1 MKAHRRADEVYRY
14 NVWKECSED
23 IAKSMI
29 LAVLF
34 IADRRK
40 WHKDKVIKLYE
51 DIIDLLEN
59 PIMIFGKQVSSIDME
74 AYIVKKYGIDLSR
87 VKLDLASM
95 GSGRKKEK
103 EYGL

>member
-1 MKAHRRADEVYRY
+1 MKAHRRADEVYKY

-40 WHKDKVIKLYE
+40 WHKENVLKLY
-51 DIIDLLEN
+51 
-59 PIMIFGKQVSSIDME
+59 
-74 AYIVKKYGIDLSR
+74 
-87 VKLDLASM
+87 
-95 GSGRKKEK
+95 
-103 EYGL
+103 

>member
-40 WHKDKVIKLYE
+40 WQDKVMKLYE

>member
-1 MKAHRRADEVYRY
+1 MKAHRRADEVYKY

-34 IADRRK
+34 IVDRRK
-40 WHKDKVIKLYE
+40 WHKDKVLKLYE

-59 PIMIFGKQVSSIDME
+59 PIMIFGRQVSSIDME

-87 VKLDLASM
+87 VKLDLAPM

>member
-1 MKAHRRADEVYRY
+1 MKAHRRADEVYKY

-23 IAKSMI
+23 IAKSII

-40 WHKDKVIKLYE
+40 WHKENVLKLYE
-51 DIIDLLEN
+51 DIIDLLEK
-59 PIMIFGKQVSSIDME
+59 PIMIFGRQVSSIDME

-87 VKLDLASM
+87 VKLDLAPM

>member
-40 WHKDKVIKLYE
+40 WHKDKVMKLYE

-87 VKLDLASM
+87 VKLDLAPM

>member
-40 WHKDKVIKLYE
+40 WHKDKVLTLYE

>member
-40 WHKDKVIKLYE
+40 WHKDKVMKLYE

>member
-1 MKAHRRADEVYRY
+1 MKAHRRADEVYKY

-40 WHKDKVIKLYE
+40 WHKENVLKLYE
-51 DIIDLLEN
+51 DIIDLLEK

-74 AYIVKKYGIDLSR
+74 AYIVKNTALTLAELS
-87 VKLDLASM
+87 LT
-95 GSGRKKEK
+95 
-103 EYGL
+103 

>member
-40 WHKDKVIKLYE
+40 WHKDKVMKLYE

-74 AYIVKKYGIDLSR
+74 AYIVKNTALTLAELS
-87 VKLDLASM
+87 LT
-95 GSGRKKEK
+95 
-103 EYGL
+103 

>member
-1 MKAHRRADEVYRY
+1 MKAHRRADEAYRY
-14 NVWKECSED
+14 NVWKESAED

-40 WHKDKVIKLYE
+40 WHKENVLKLYE
-51 DIIDLLEN
+51 DIIDLLEK

-87 VKLDLASM
+87 VKLDLAPM

>member
-40 WHKDKVIKLYE
+40 WHKDKVMKLYE

-74 AYIVKKYGIDLSR
+74 AYIVKKYSIDLSR

>member
-40 WHKDKVIKLYE
+40 WHKDKVLKLYE